1 MTTLSPREMLDR
13 LVGFDTTS
21 DRSNLALIDFVEGYL
36 GELGVSCVRVP
47 NAAGDKANL
56 YAHIGPE
63 VEGGVILS
71 GHTDVVPVAGQAWD
85 TDPWVVTERDGRLYG
100 RGTCDMKGF
109 LALALAHVPQM
120 LDAGLTRPIQLAL
133 SYDEEVG
140 CAGVIPMV
148 HEMALR
154 LPRADVCIVGEPSMM
169 KAVTGH
175 KGALGYET
183 HVHGFEVHS
192 SLIHRGVS
200 AVMNAARLI
209 EWHRLA
215 MEENEVRADRTSLYE
230 PPWTTLHA
238 GTIAGGTAG
247 NITAR
252 DCRFTSE
259 IRIIPGEDEA
269 GWDTRY
275 RAECARIE
283 AAMQAVVP
291 ETRVEVID
299 RPMVP
304 ALEAEDGGTAEALV
318 RRLTGDNSTNVVS
331 YQTEAGHFQRAGFS
345 TVICGPGSIEQA
357 HQPNEFISVAQ
368 YEQGAQFIR
377 DLIDALSG

>member
-36 GELGVSCVRVP
+36 GALGVACVRVP

-154 LPRADVCIVGEPSMM
+154 LPRADD
-169 KAVTGH
+169 H
-175 KGALGYET
+175 GAEGSHRPTRGY
-183 HVHGFEVHS
+183 S
-192 SLIHRGVS
+192 
-200 AVMNAARLI
+200 
-209 EWHRLA
+209 
-215 MEENEVRADRTSLYE
+215 
-230 PPWTTLHA
+230 
-238 GTIAGGTAG
+238 
-247 NITAR
+247 
-252 DCRFTSE
+252 TSE
-259 IRIIPGEDEA
+259 PAPEPRPG
-269 GWDTRY
+269 
-275 RAECARIE
+275 
-283 AAMQAVVP
+283 P
-291 ETRVEVID
+291 
-299 RPMVP
+299 
-304 ALEAEDGGTAEALV
+304 
-318 RRLTGDNSTNVVS
+318 TGMSCS
-331 YQTEAGHFQRAGFS
+331 F
-345 TVICGPGSIEQA
+345 
-357 HQPNEFISVAQ
+357 AQ
-368 YEQGAQFIR
+368 
-377 DLIDALSG
+377 LMKS